1 MLINIETQ
9 EQVGE
14 YQFRLLHPN
23 VSFPVELTDAVLS
36 SFGFA
41 NLQYPAPPIASA
53 GKKIVSGGVEKID
66 NKWFARYVEVDLE
79 DEELQAYAEGVRAER
94 NRLLSQSDWTQ
105 VSDAPVNKAVWA
117 TYRQALR
124 DITAQTGFPLAVVWP
139 NPPQE

>member
-23 VSFPVELTDAVLS
+23 VSFPAELTDAVLS
-36 SFGFA
+36 NFGFA
-41 NLQYPAPPIASA
+41 NLQYPASPIASA

-66 NKWFARYVEVDLE
+66 NKWFAKYVEVDLE

-105 VSDAPVNKAVWA
+105 VSDAPVNKVAWA

-124 DITAQTGFPLAVVWP
+124 DITAQTGFPLSVVWP